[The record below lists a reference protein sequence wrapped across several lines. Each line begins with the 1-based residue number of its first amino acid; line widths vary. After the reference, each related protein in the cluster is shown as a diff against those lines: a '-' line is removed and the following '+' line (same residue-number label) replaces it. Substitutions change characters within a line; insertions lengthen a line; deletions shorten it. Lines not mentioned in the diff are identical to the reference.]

1 VDLTKE
7 SSPYGIKIL
16 LIEISLSISSRL
28 LLSIEASIVRLMVL
42 LIAEEPLTLKLPLVI
57 EP

>member
-1 VDLTKE
+1 M
-7 SSPYGIKIL
+7 
-16 LIEISLSISSRL
+16 SSRL